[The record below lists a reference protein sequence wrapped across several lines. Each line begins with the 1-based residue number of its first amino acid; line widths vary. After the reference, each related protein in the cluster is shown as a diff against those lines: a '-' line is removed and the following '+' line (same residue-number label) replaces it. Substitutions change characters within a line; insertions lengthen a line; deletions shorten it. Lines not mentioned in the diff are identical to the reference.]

1 MFDVCTT
8 GDTAHID
15 TIFKFLPH
23 TRVNMGASIFFT
35 AATIRAFRS
44 ARSRGN
50 GGDEYFARNA
60 RCTVTTDLLC
70 HIPAQKTTS
79 TPGAAIFSIYTLASP
94 SGRNVNYDKKQVTG
108 GKNFLSCSFYLYRYR
123 IIFKSGAIY
132 LP

>member
-35 AATIRAFRS
+35 AVMIRAFRS

-50 GGDEYFARNA
+50 VGTHTLHEMH
-60 RCTVTTDLLC
+60 V
-70 HIPAQKTTS
+70 AQ
-79 TPGAAIFSIYTLASP
+79 
-94 SGRNVNYDKKQVTG
+94 
-108 GKNFLSCSFYLYRYR
+108 
-123 IIFKSGAIY
+123 
-132 LP
+132 